1 MSEQESYNIL
11 YRYITDLFN
20 DIDEITLVKAIE
32 KILKSYK
39 KQQKELLKKRGKNGN
54 SNNK

>member
-39 KQQKELLKKRGKNGN
+39 KQQKELIKKRGKDGN